1 MNALSTLLLVGGA
14 AGVVATFALAFSGD
28 TPGATRMAGIAC
40 TALVLGMLI
49 RRRS

>member
-1 MNALSTLLLVGGA
+1 MSALSTLLLVAGG
-14 AGVVATFALAFSGD
+14 AGVVATFALAISGD

-40 TALVLGMLI
+40 SALILGMLI